1 MTYKPVFFYTTGKIP
16 GYLCMNIQINMISN
30 KKLTCLYETSNLPE
44 KKRKKNI
51 SGENDSHLHFENDSH
66 LH

>member
-1 MTYKPVFFYTTGKIP
+1 
-16 GYLCMNIQINMISN
+16 MISN
-30 KKLTCLYETSNLPE
+30 KKLTSLYETSNLPL

-51 SGENDSHLHFENDSH
+51 PGENDSHLHFENDSYLHFENDSH

>member
-1 MTYKPVFFYTTGKIP
+1 MALEGIFSKINLFKINSLQTSVF
-16 GYLCMNIQINMISN
+16 LHNWENSR
-30 KKLTCLYETSNLPE
+30 LSLYETSNLPL

-51 SGENDSHLHFENDSH
+51 PGENDSHLHFENDSH